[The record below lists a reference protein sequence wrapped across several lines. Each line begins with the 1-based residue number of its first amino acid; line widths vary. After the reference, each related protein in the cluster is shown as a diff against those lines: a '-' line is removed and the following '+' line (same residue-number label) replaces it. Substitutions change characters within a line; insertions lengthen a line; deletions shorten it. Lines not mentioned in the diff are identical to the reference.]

1 MHYRPAVQGKSFDIR
16 ELFMQCNRG
25 SCFENITESIS
36 LYFYMCVSLLV
47 CKLCVWCVFDFVSER
62 VWLRETSNQES

>member
-47 CKLCVWCVFDFVSER
+47 CKLCV
-62 VWLRETSNQES
+62 